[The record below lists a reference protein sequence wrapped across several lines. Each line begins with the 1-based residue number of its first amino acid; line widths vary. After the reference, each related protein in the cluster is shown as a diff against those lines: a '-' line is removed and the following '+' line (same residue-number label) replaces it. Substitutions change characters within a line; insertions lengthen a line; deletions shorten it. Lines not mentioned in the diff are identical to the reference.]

1 VAQDEVVAFDFA
13 SGECVGAMV
22 RLPLITPETFREIL
36 IREGLFF
43 LRPRFRSDERTAVFR
58 LPGSRPALRFAGS
71 LLLAYPCWFQERL
84 LWTSPSFFEV
94 AEYHFYSA
102 LARAGAFD
110 SATED
115 PRERHFEALADHHR
129 QLEIWAE
136 NCPENFENRSW
147 LVGAEIARIEGRT
160 LDAELLYEQAIRS
173 AHSNGFVHNEA
184 IAYEVAARFYAAR
197 GFQKFADTYLL
208 EGRYCYQRWGADGKV
223 RQLDELYPQL
233 REAETLSNPTSTI
246 GVPVEHLDLATVIK
260 VSQAV
265 SGEMVVGKLIDTL
278 MRTAIEHA
286 GAERGLLI
294 LQRGLEQ
301 QIVAEAKS
309 LRDKVAVEFRQ
320 SLPTSFELPESL
332 LRYVARTH
340 ESVILDDASTEN
352 LFSEDQYVR
361 RQHPR
366 SVLCLPLVKQ
376 AQLVGVLYLENNL
389 APHAFT
395 AQRLAMLE
403 LLASQAAI
411 SLDNARLYADLVRE
425 NDDRKRVE
433 EALRVS
439 EERWSRLAE
448 NSSAGVALLAP
459 DGRFIAANEALQ
471 KMLGYTATEL
481 QARTVLDIT
490 YVEDRVATKARMRA
504 ASEGQGRIFR
514 FEKRY
519 VRKDTTLMWADV
531 SNVFVAASGN
541 SRAFHSTVIVD
552 ITERKRTEEELRQK
566 EVSLREAQAALA
578 HVSRVTT
585 MGELAASIAHE
596 VNQPLSGIVGS
607 AGAGLRRLASDSPD
621 IVEAQ
626 AAFRRIVRDGKR
638 TADVVSRMRSL
649 FKKADAAR
657 DRLDMNEAILEVVSL
672 THSEALRNQ
681 VDLRT
686 ELAADLP
693 AVMGDRVQ
701 LQQVMVNLILNA
713 IEAMHTVEDGGR
725 DLLIST
731 QQDDG
736 DEIEVAVRDS
746 GIGFDPLTA
755 ERIFAAFHTTKPG
768 GLGMGLSI
776 SRSIVESH
784 GGRLWAEVNDGPGA
798 TFRFTLL
805 RCQ

>member
-1 VAQDEVVAFDFA
+1 MLDYFYYTALTV
-13 SGECVGAMV
+13 
-22 RLPLITPETFREIL
+22 
-36 IREGLFF
+36 
-43 LRPRFRSDERTAVFR
+43 TAVYEDAAPSIQAEWR
-58 LPGSRPALRFAGS
+58 
-71 LLLAYPCWFQERL
+71 RL
-84 LWTSPSFFEV
+84 LNAHQEQLREWADNYAPTY
-94 AEYHFYSA
+94 ADKYA
-102 LARAGAFD
+102 LV
-110 SATED
+110 S
-115 PRERHFEALADHHR
+115 
-129 QLEIWAE
+129 
-136 NCPENFENRSW
+136 
-147 LVGAEIARIEGRT
+147 AEIARIEGRD
-160 LDAELLYEQAIRS
+160 LDAMRLYEEAIRATRES
-173 AHSNGFVHNEA
+173 GFVQNEG
-184 IAYEVAARFYAAR
+184 IGNELAARFYLRR
-197 GFQKFADTYLL
+197 GFDKIAKAYL
-208 EGRYCYQRWGADGKV
+208 RDARHCYLRWGALGKV
-223 RQLDELYPQL
+223 RQLDQCYPAVEE
-233 REAETLSNPTSTI
+233 RESQGLLTAISA
-246 GVPVEHLDLATVIK
+246 PVEQLDLGAVFK
-260 VSQAV
+260 ASQAV
-265 SGEMVVGKLIDTL
+265 SSEIIVERLIETL
-278 MRTAIEHA
+278 LNIALQQA

-361 RQHPR
+361 RQRPR

-425 NDDRKRVE
+425 NDDRRRVE

-448 NSSAGVALLAP
+448 NSSAGIALLAP

-490 YVEDRVATKARMRA
+490 YEEDRVETKARMTA
-504 ASEGQGRIFR
+504 AHEGQGRIFR

-531 SNVFVAASGN
+531 SNVFVPASGN

-607 AGAGLRRLASDSPD
+607 ASAGLRWLANDSPD
-621 IVEAQ
+621 IGEAQ

-638 TADVVSRMRSL
+638 TADVVSRMRAL

-672 THSEALRNQ
+672 THSEALRNK

-713 IEAMHTVEDGGR
+713 IEAMHTLEDGGR

-731 QQDDG
+731 QQVDG
-736 DEIEVAVRDS
+736 DEIQVAVCDS

-805 RCQ
+805 RSQ